1 MDTENL
7 ATNRE
12 NWRSIDGFSN
22 YEVSWCGRVRNAT
35 TDRILKGGTGSN
47 GYQIVVLCR
56 EKEKKSHNV
65 HVLVAREWLLN
76 PNNKRCVDHID
87 GDKANNHYENLRW
100 ATHTEN
106 MRNRTKHS
114 TSSSVYKGVS
124 FRKQSNK
131 WVVHIN
137 VDGKTQ
143 HVGLF
148 ANERE
153 AAEAYNA
160 AAIEHYGE
168 FAKLNS
174 FDD

>member
-1 MDTENL
+1 MGYRTVGL
-7 ATNRE
+7 SRA
-12 NWRSIDGFSN
+12 
-22 YEVSWCGRVRNAT
+22 GRHKT
-35 TDRILKGGTGSN
+35 HS
-47 GYQIVVLCR
+47 
-56 EKEKKSHNV
+56 V

-124 FRKQSNK
+124 FRKQSKK
-131 WVVHIN
+131 WVVHISVN
-137 VDGKTQ
+137 GKAQ

-148 ANERE
+148 VNERE

-160 AAIEHYGE
+160 AALEHYGE
-168 FAKLNS
+168 FAKLNE
-174 FDD
+174 FED